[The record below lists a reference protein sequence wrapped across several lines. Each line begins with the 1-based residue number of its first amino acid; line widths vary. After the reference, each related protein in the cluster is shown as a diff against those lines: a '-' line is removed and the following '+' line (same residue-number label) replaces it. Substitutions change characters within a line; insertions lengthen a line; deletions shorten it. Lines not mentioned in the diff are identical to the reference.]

1 MPELPEPVALEP
13 YEERVRLLD
22 AVTQFLLALA
32 ARVPTVLVLDDL
44 HWADAGTVALLRHV
58 ARFAPRGRLLVL
70 GAYRD
75 VEVDRQHPLAEA
87 LGTLPR
93 ETRYEHVGLTGL
105 DRRPVQALLE
115 AIAEAAVEPGLTEAI
130 ARETSGNPFFIRE
143 VLLHLL
149 EEGARARDGA
159 TWRAAADGLQAVP
172 ETVR

>member
-1 MPELPEPVALEP
+1 M
-13 YEERVRLLD
+13 RLLD

-75 VEVDRQHPLAEA
+75 VEVAAQHPLAEA

-93 ETRYEHVGLTGL
+93 ETSYEQLALGGSRSAGGAGAGRCG
-105 DRRPVQALLE
+105 RRRGTMPAAWVEAL
-115 AIAEAAVEPGLTEAI
+115 
-130 ARETSGNPFFIRE
+130 ARETSGNPFFMRE
-143 VLLHLL
+143 VLLHLA
-149 EEGARARDGA
+149 GGGRARPRG
-159 TWRAAADGLQAVP
+159 RAVAHGGGWSGCGCP
-172 ETVR
+172 RPCGR